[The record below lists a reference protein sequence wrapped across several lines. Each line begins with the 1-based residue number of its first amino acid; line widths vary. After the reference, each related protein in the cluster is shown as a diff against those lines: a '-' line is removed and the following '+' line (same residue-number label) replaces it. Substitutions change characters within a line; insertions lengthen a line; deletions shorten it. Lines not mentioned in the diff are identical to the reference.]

1 MDKTLSDKEYIA
13 LLEKRDEESRRTIRT
28 LASMLTS
35 AMDRIEELQKS
46 KRRSPTRISIH
57 DTLRNGIDNDC
68 DIRPLFLDSTDITE
82 LLGVSRS
89 TALKFMKSAGGIQV
103 GNRWRISETKLDEF
117 ISEGKHID
125 LSET

>member
-57 DTLRNGIDNDC
+57 DTLRNGIDDDC
-68 DIRPLFLDSTDITE
+68 DNRPLFLDSTDITE

-103 GNRWRISETKLDEF
+103 GSRWRISEIKLDEF